1 MDKPILK
8 ISYDAFASN
17 FEIED
22 FTHIEDFKSDLSK
35 EYGYFIKPR
44 PVGRG
49 GGAYELIVEFLLN
62 MDLKTYLTWVGGY
75 LTVKAIDK
83 VVDPKLDQYL
93 FKPFFRFF
101 KSFSD
106 KHGGGVDIC
115 EFKIELYNSKI
126 VIYKIEELS
135 IVETFQKI
143 LETIYQNLEKIVLE
157 DEFPSEFTIPVF
169 ADVINDKVIYRTPLG
184 MEESKENI
192 TKDDY
197 FKLWKLDYEFIHG
210 QRIYDFVNDTF
221 LEDAHYMTEDEYYK
235 KLNEE

>member
-22 FTHIEDFKSDLSK
+22 FTYIDDFKSDLSK

-49 GGAYELIVEFLLN
+49 GGAYELVVEFLLN
-62 MDLKTYLTWVGGY
+62 TDLKTYLSIVGGY
-75 LTVKAIDK
+75 LGGKFIDK

-93 FKPFFRFF
+93 FKPFFNFF
-101 KSFSD
+101 KSFSE
-106 KHGGGVDIC
+106 KHGGVEIC

-135 IVETFQKI
+135 IVDTFEKI
-143 LETIYQNLEKIVLE
+143 LATIYQNLEKIVIE

-169 ADVINDKVIYRTPLG
+169 ADVLKEKVIYRPPLG
-184 MEESKENI
+184 MDESKENI
-192 TKDDY
+192 TKEDY
-197 FKLWKLDYEFIHG
+197 FKLWRLDYEFIHG
-210 QRIYDFVNDTF
+210 QRVFDFVNNTF
-221 LEDAHYMTEDEYYK
+221 IEDAECMTEDEFYK
-235 KLNEE
+235 MINQE

>member
-62 MDLKTYLTWVGGY
+62 MDLKTYLTGVGGY

-169 ADVINDKVIYRTPLG
+169 ADVINDKVIYRTPLE
-184 MEESKENI
+184 MEIKKN
-192 TKDDY
+192 
-197 FKLWKLDYEFIHG
+197 
-210 QRIYDFVNDTF
+210 TF
-221 LEDAHYMTEDEYYK
+221 GWTTI
-235 KLNEE
+235 